1 MGKKKPGPFSGQQT
15 TPKPFVD
22 KNFVTFFVVKRISPL
37 NETFHSV
44 SPFLVDKAITRSIGE
59 VPSVRKLRSG
69 DLLIEVASRNQSQKI
84 SKIKTFG
91 TIPVSISPHA
101 TLNSSKGVISCGE
114 LLNVTL
120 EEISEK
126 LQCQGVSH
134 VQRISIRRDGQLLA
148 TKHLVLTFNSPKL
161 PQSIKAGYINLSVR
175 PYIPNPLRC
184 FKCQRFGHS
193 QTGCRGALTC
203 ARCATFG
210 HLSSDCTEPEKC
222 VNCKGS
228 HTSYSRSCPI
238 WKTEKEIV
246 AVKVKEQVSYPEAR
260 RIVKARTSTPGISYS
275 SVVRGTLI
283 STGIQY
289 DLQDLNP
296 GSSANVSDQI
306 VASETS
312 KFVVTASNTSQH
324 KCKKLK
330 SASLRSL
337 ALKNSKQGI
346 PQGDVREIP
355 SLTVQNSVALG
366 LAKEGIVHKDFPSIF
381 SVPKS
386 PDSISLHPSEED
398 DDDFQMSCDASATL
412 GNGTNIVS
420 PNSVS

>member
-1 MGKKKPGPFSGQQT
+1 MSHGQKKNPCPFSGQQT

-22 KNFVTFFVVKRISPL
+22 KYFITFFVVKRISPL

-44 SPFLVDKAITRSIGE
+44 SPFLVDKAITSSIGE
-59 VPSVRKLRSG
+59 VSSVRKLRSG
-69 DLLIEVASRNQSQKI
+69 DLLIEVASRNQSLKI
-84 SKIKTFG
+84 SKIKMFG

-101 TLNSSKGVISCGE
+101 TLNSSKG
-114 LLNVTL
+114 
-120 EEISEK
+120 
-126 LQCQGVSH
+126 
-134 VQRISIRRDGQLLA
+134 
-148 TKHLVLTFNSPKL
+148 
-161 PQSIKAGYINLSVR
+161 SIKAGYINLSVR

-193 QTGCRGALTC
+193 QTGCCGALTC
-203 ARCATFG
+203 ARCATVG
-210 HLSSDCTEPEKC
+210 HLSSVCTEQEKC

-228 HTSYSRSCPI
+228 HTSYSRSCPV

-260 RIVKARTSTPGISYS
+260 RIVKARTPTPGISYS
-275 SVVRGTLI
+275 SVVRGKLI

-289 DLQDLNP
+289 DLQDLNS
-296 GSSANVSDQI
+296 GSSANVSDHI
-306 VASETS
+306 VESETS
-312 KFVVTASNTSQH
+312 QFVVTASNTSQH

-337 ALKNSKQGI
+337 ALKHSKQGI

-366 LAKEGIVHKDFPSIF
+366 LAKEGIVHKDFSSIF
-381 SVPKS
+381 RVPKS
-386 PDSISLHPSEED
+386 PDSISLHSSEED

-412 GNGTNIVS
+412 GNGTNITS